1 MSQFYLTALQLS
13 ICLGPMALGIFITM
27 KIFNIPDITTDGS
40 YTLGAVVTAVLITNH
55 WTAIAV
61 LPVCMLAGAIAGIC
75 TGLIHTKLRID
86 ALLAGILVMTGLY
99 SINLTILGR
108 SNVPLINIHT
118 LFNAVSIFDTDL
130 YNQLFVALIIIIIL
144 GFLLRYLLLTDFGIA
159 MRATGN
165 NPVMTKSMGIN
176 NDIIKIIGLAI
187 ANALT
192 ALSGY
197 LVAQYQNFADIN
209 MGIGIVITG
218 LGSVLIADALRI
230 WMNVTN
236 IALQIMLVLA
246 GSLLFQMVLAFTL
259 AIGIDPNFL
268 KLVTALFVL
277 LIVALPRVSQQLKSS
292 ISNNGKI

>member
-13 ICLGPMALGIFITM
+13 ICLGPMALGIYITM

-40 YTLGAVVTAVLITNH
+40 YTLGAVVTAVLLTNH
-55 WTAIAV
+55 WSPLVV
-61 LPVCMLAGAIAGIC
+61 LPVCMLAGAMAGVC

-99 SINLTILGR
+99 SVNLTILGR

-118 LFNAVSIFDTDL
+118 LFNRFSFFKTDL
-130 YNQLFVALIIIIIL
+130 YNELFVALLIIIVL
-144 GFLLRYLLLTDFGIA
+144 VFLLRYLLSTDFGIA

-176 NDIIKIIGLAI
+176 NDFIKIIGLAI

-192 ALSGY
+192 ALSGF
-197 LVAQYQNFADIN
+197 LVSQYQHFADIN

-218 LGSVLIADALRI
+218 LGAVLIADALII
-230 WMNVTN
+230 WMNVTR
-236 IALQIMLVLA
+236 IGLQLLLVLA
-246 GSLLFQMVLAFTL
+246 GSLIFQLVLAFTL
-259 AIGIDPNFL
+259 AMGIDPNFL

-277 LIVALPRVSQQLKSS
+277 LIVALPRMSKQLRGSF
-292 ISNNGKI
+292 SNNGKI

>member
-13 ICLGPMALGIFITM
+13 LCLGPMALGIFITM

-40 YTLGAVVTAVLITNH
+40 YTLGAAVTAVLLTQH
-55 WTAIAV
+55 WPPWAV
-61 LPVCMLAGAIAGIC
+61 LPVCMFAGSFAGVC

-99 SINLTILGR
+99 SINLIILGR
-108 SNVPLINIHT
+108 SNVPLINT
-118 LFNAVSIFDTDL
+118 SSLFHSFSFFSNDI
-130 YNQLFVALIIIIIL
+130 YNQLFIAFIIIFIAIL
-144 GFLLRYLLLTDFGIA
+144 LVNYLLLTDFGIA

-165 NPVMTKSMGIN
+165 NPIMTKSLGIN
-176 NDIIKIIGLAI
+176 NDIIKIIGLGI

-192 ALSGY
+192 ALSGF
-197 LVAQYQNFADIN
+197 LVAQYQSFADIN

-236 IALQIMLVLA
+236 IGTQILLVLA
-246 GSLLFQMVLAFTL
+246 GSFLFQLVLAFTL
-259 AIGIDPNFL
+259 AMGIDPNFL

-277 LIVALPRVSQQLKSS
+277 LIVALPRVSRQLKR
-292 ISNNGKI
+292 N

>member
-55 WTAIAV
+55 WTAIAA

-118 LFNAVSIFDTDL
+118 LFNAVSIFDTDI
-130 YNQLFVALIIIIIL
+130 YNQLFVALIIIFIL

-192 ALSGY
+192 ALSGF

-236 IALQIMLVLA
+236 IGLQIILVLA

-259 AIGIDPNFL
+259 AMGIDPNFL

-277 LIVALPRVSQQLKSS
+277 LIVALPRVSQQLRSS
-292 ISNNGKI
+292 ISNNAKI

>member
-13 ICLGPMALGIFITM
+13 ICLGPMALGIYITM

-40 YTLGAVVTAVLITNH
+40 YTLGAVVTAVLLTNH
-55 WTAIAV
+55 WSPLAV
-61 LPVCMLAGAIAGIC
+61 LPVCMLAGAIAGVC

-99 SINLTILGR
+99 SVNLTILGR

-118 LFNAVSIFDTDL
+118 LFNRFSFFKTDL
-130 YNQLFVALIIIIIL
+130 YNELFVALLIIIVL
-144 GFLLRYLLLTDFGIA
+144 VFLLRYLLSTDFGIA

-176 NDIIKIIGLAI
+176 NDFIKIIGLAI

-192 ALSGY
+192 ALSGF
-197 LVAQYQNFADIN
+197 LVSQYQHFADIN

-218 LGSVLIADALRI
+218 LGAVLIADALII
-230 WMNVTN
+230 WMNVTR
-236 IALQIMLVLA
+236 IGLQLLLVLA
-246 GSLLFQMVLAFTL
+246 GSLIFQLVLAFTL
-259 AIGIDPNFL
+259 AMGIDPNFL

-277 LIVALPRVSQQLKSS
+277 LIVALPRVSQQLKGS